1 MLLRRAFLIALVF
14 CLAAPASAFAQG
26 MDDMLAPLTSTK
38 AKGKGKGKG
47 KGKATTRTP
56 KGSKTARTAKGSKTG
71 RGRGSKQLATPE
83 PEPAEQQ
90 TAAPHDELLAPLV
103 KKTELL
109 VKLNA
114 PVRGARLILDDK
126 DMGLVPRAGIEVTPG
141 EHTVVVRRMGYRDF
155 SRRVTAVEEE
165 TTEVGVLMEATVAFV
180 SVKADV
186 PGARVVINGE
196 DKGTVPLDG
205 VMLPPGTHDIVV
217 QREGFRPETQRIAV
231 RAGKEYTVDVNLRP
245 EAVASA
251 DEPRQAHLTPSATA
265 SASPS
270 PLTHQTPSVSSDS
283 TPLTQRWYFWAGVG
297 AVVTAAAVGTV
308 VATSS
313 QPLDPNKVCGG
324 TCDGVINRPTGG
336 GLFQF

>member
-1 MLLRRAFLIALVF
+1 MLLRRAFLIALVL

-26 MDDMLAPLTSTK
+26 MDDMLAPLTSS
-38 AKGKGKGKG
+38 KGKGKGKG
-47 KGKATTRTP
+47 KGKTTTRTP
-56 KGSKTARTAKGSKTG
+56 KAPKTAKTAKGSKTG
-71 RGRGSKQLATPE
+71 RGKGSKQLATPE
-83 PEPAEQQ
+83 PAPTEQQ
-90 TAAPHDELLAPLV
+90 TSAPHDELLAPLV

-126 DMGLVPRAGIEVTPG
+126 DLGPIPKAGIEVTPG

-155 SRRVTAVEEE
+155 SRRVTAVEDE

-251 DEPRQAHLTPSATA
+251 DEPRQARLTPNATT
-265 SASPS
+265 ASPS
-270 PLTHQTPSVSSDS
+270 PLTQQTPSVSSDN
-283 TPLTQRWYFWAGVG
+283 TPLTKRWYFWAGVG

>member
-1 MLLRRAFLIALVF
+1 MLLRRAFLIALVL
-14 CLAAPASAFAQG
+14 CLAAPASSFAQG
-26 MDDMLAPLTSTK
+26 MDDMLAPLTSS
-38 AKGKGKGKG
+38 KGKGKGKG

-56 KGSKTARTAKGSKTG
+56 KAPKTAKTAKGSKTG
-71 RGRGSKQLATPE
+71 RGKGSKQLATPE
-83 PEPAEQQ
+83 PDAGEQQ
-90 TAAPHDELLAPLV
+90 TPAAHGDDLLAPLV

-114 PVRGARLILDDK
+114 PVRGARLLLDDK
-126 DMGLVPRAGIEVTPG
+126 DLGPIPKAGIEVTPG

-155 SRRVTAVEEE
+155 SRRVTAVEGES
-165 TTEVGVLMEATVAFV
+165 TEVGVLMEATVAFV

-186 PGARVVINGE
+186 PNARVLINGE
-196 DKGTVPLDG
+196 DKGVAPLDS

-217 QREGFRPETQRIAV
+217 QHEGFRPETQRIAV

-251 DEPRQAHLTPSATA
+251 DEPRKANLTPTATQA
-265 SASPS
+265 PS
-270 PLTHQTPSVSSDS
+270 PITQQTPSVSSDN
-283 TPLTQRWYFWAGVG
+283 TPLTKRWYFWAGVG

-324 TCDGVINRPTGG
+324 TCDGVINRPTSG
-336 GLFQF
+336 GLLQF

>member
-1 MLLRRAFLIALVF
+1 MLLRRAFLIALVL

-26 MDDMLAPLTSTK
+26 MDDMLAPLTTS
-38 AKGKGKGKG
+38 KGKGKGKG

-56 KGSKTARTAKGSKTG
+56 KAAPKTARTAKGSKTG
-71 RGRGSKQLATPE
+71 RGKGSKQLATSPE
-83 PEPAEQQ
+83 AEPQQ
-90 TAAPHDELLAPLV
+90 TSTPPTDDLLAPLV
-103 KKTELL
+103 KTELL

-114 PVRGARLILDDK
+114 PVRGARLFVDDK
-126 DMGLVPRAGIEVTPG
+126 DLGAIPKTGIEVTPG

-155 SRRVTAVEEE
+155 SRRVTAAEGES
-165 TTEVGVLMEATVAFV
+165 TEVGVLMEATVAFV

-186 PGARVVINGE
+186 PGSRVVINGE

-251 DEPRQAHLTPSATA
+251 DEPRKANLTPSATTQ
-265 SASPS
+265 SPS
-270 PLTHQTPSVSSDS
+270 PLTQQTPSVSSD
-283 TPLTQRWYFWAGVG
+283 TPLTRRWYFWAGVG

-336 GLFQF
+336 GLLQF